1 MVVKNRL
8 LHRRSLQ
15 SKETQMIDR
24 FSFSVIHT
32 VAGRTYEAS
41 TLGALRCKRLA
52 WCLQAG
58 LPF

>member
-1 MVVKNRL
+1 
-8 LHRRSLQ
+8 
-15 SKETQMIDR
+15 MIDR

-58 LPF
+58 LPFRRPPQFKESHR

>member
-1 MVVKNRL
+1 
-8 LHRRSLQ
+8 
-15 SKETQMIDR
+15 MIDR

-41 TLGALRCKRLA
+41 TLGALRCKRLV

>member
-1 MVVKNRL
+1 MVVKNWL
-8 LHRRSLQ
+8 AAPMPVQ

-41 TLGALRCKRLA
+41 TLGALRYKRLA
-52 WCLQAG
+52 WCL
-58 LPF
+58 